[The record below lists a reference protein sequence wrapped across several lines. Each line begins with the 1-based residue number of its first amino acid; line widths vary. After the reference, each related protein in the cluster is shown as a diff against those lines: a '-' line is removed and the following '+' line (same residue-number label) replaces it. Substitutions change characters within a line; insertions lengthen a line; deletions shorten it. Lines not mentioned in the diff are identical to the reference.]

1 MCPESKVQSER
12 EGAGSAVPGVSQAIQ
27 LLIEE
32 RQAQGSVVQKVGR
45 GACVPILAARQR
57 LAGSHL

>member
-1 MCPESKVQSER
+1 MCPESKAQT
-12 EGAGSAVPGVSQAIQ
+12 EGAGSAVPGVSQATQ

-45 GACVPILAARQR
+45 GACVPILAACQR